1 MGWQGST
8 VVVESIEETV
18 EIAGTVTVGEIVAGT
33 VDITG
38 PVTVDNVAGTQL
50 ATATEQVT
58 VVSNHNVGAN
68 TFLDIAL
75 DTLTYPTGLGAANFH
90 SATLALSVP
99 LVAGQAVEVWL
110 SDQNG
115 FQLFTQTI
123 YPGQS
128 TAVLPL
134 CFGTLNSSVAIF
146 VYNLSSVAQTFDI
159 IFDQEPSTPG
169 VLLAAIAQ
177 GLIIPVG
184 GNQPGVAIDTDS
196 SGRLVPIPDVGSAEA
211 DQALGTANGNFQFGP
226 TTAQTAT
233 RCKLSVAIP
242 SMTTP
247 AAGTLRVEIRVG
259 SAAGVIIDEL
269 VLAYAA
275 ATSAVSL
282 AGPAA
287 VLAFPLPA
295 TAGGDLYI
303 VWTFSSVPTANS
315 GSVSAIVGYR

>member
-58 VVSNHNVGAN
+58 VVSQQTVTTGNAGSS
-68 TFLDIAL
+68 AL
-75 DTLTYPTGLGAANFH
+75 DALAYPTGLSASNFH
-90 SATLALSVP
+90 AAAVVLSTQLA
-99 LVAGQAVEVWL
+99 AGTVTVWL
-110 SDQNG
+110 VDENG
-115 FQLFTQTI
+115 YQLYTQILLPNQT
-123 YPGQS
+123 

-134 CFGTLNSSVAIF
+134 CFGTLNGTVAIKVLNF
-146 VYNLSSVAQTFDI
+146 SGGTITYDI
-159 IFDQEPSTPG
+159 LFDQEPSTPA
-169 VLLAAIAQ
+169 VLIAAIAA
-177 GLIIPVG
+177 GLVLPVG
-184 GNQPGVAIDTDS
+184 GNQTGVALATDAA
-196 SGRLVPIPDVGSAEA
+196 GHLQPIPDVGSAEA